1 MTTIAFLGLG
11 RMGALMAGR
20 VRSAGHDLIVWNR
33 TPERT
38 LPLVAEGARAAGTP
52 AEAAREA
59 EIVITMLAGP
69 AALEAVM
76 AGPDGIAGAISPS
89 ACLVEM
95 STVGPKAALAAR
107 DRLPD
112 GTGFVNA
119 PVMGSVGPAR
129 SGELTVLAG
138 GDVQPGGAG
147 ARHLRH
153 GGPLRRCRIRRRAQ
167 DRPHQRRRG
176 RGHARR

>member
-11 RMGALMAGR
+11 RMGTPMAGR

-38 LPLVAEGARAAGTP
+38 QPLVAEGARAARTP

-69 AALEAVM
+69 PALEAVM
-76 AGPDGIAGAISPS
+76 AGPDGIAAAISPA

-95 STVGPKAALAAR
+95 FNRRAEGGAGGQGPAAGR
-107 DRLPD
+107 DRL
-112 GTGFVNA
+112 
-119 PVMGSVGPAR
+119 
-129 SGELTVLAG
+129 
-138 GDVQPGGAG
+138 
-147 ARHLRH
+147 
-153 GGPLRRCRIRRRAQ
+153 RRRAG
-167 DRPHQRRRG
+167 HGQRGSGPQRG
-176 RGHARR
+176 AHGPGGR